1 MVEAP
6 KIGFEADALKSI
18 REPLIS
24 LSPVKYLPSRMIE
37 NDPEAYAYSLRI
49 PPNTP
54 VMLGPTSPAKCRIS
68 TIEALAS
75 LRQELSIR
83 VVLLGHVRANG
94 VEVMQRVTLSLW
106 MPPNRMFFMA
116 RQTKCSR
123 PPRGF

>member
-54 VMLGPTSPAKCRIS
+54 VMLGNPTS
-68 TIEALAS
+68 
-75 LRQELSIR
+75 QEHSGSR
-83 VVLLGHVRANG
+83 SKKVQVLLAPF
-94 VEVMQRVTLSLW
+94 T
-106 MPPNRMFFMA
+106 
-116 RQTKCSR
+116 
-123 PPRGF
+123 

>member
-24 LSPVKYLPSRMIE
+24 LSPVKYLPSRMME

-54 VMLGPTSPAKCRIS
+54 VMLGPTS
-68 TIEALAS
+68 LD
-75 LRQELSIR
+75 
-83 VVLLGHVRANG
+83 LLVDGGDV
-94 VEVMQRVTLSLW
+94 
-106 MPPNRMFFMA
+106 
-116 RQTKCSR
+116 
-123 PPRGF
+123 